1 MNSGTPI
8 ALSMVNGEYPSAFN
22 TRTREEIMAIVN
34 KDEVKGK
41 WEQAK
46 GTVKDKAGELTGN
59 ERLEAEGEAQNAGG
73 KVQEGWGKV
82 KRNVSNA
89 VEDVADAIND

>member
-1 MNSGTPI
+1 
-8 ALSMVNGEYPSAFN
+8 
-22 TRTREEIMAIVN
+22 MAIFN
-34 KDEVKGK
+34 NDEVKGK

-59 ERLEAEGEAQNAGG
+59 DRLEAEGEAQRAGG
-73 KVQEGWGKV
+73 EVQEGWGKV

-89 VEDVADAIND
+89 VKDVADAIND

>member
-1 MNSGTPI
+1 M
-8 ALSMVNGEYPSAFN
+8 AL
-22 TRTREEIMAIVN
+22 VN

-46 GTVKDKAGELTGN
+46 GTIKDKAGELTGN

-73 KVQEGWGKV
+73 KVQESWGKV

>member
-1 MNSGTPI
+1 
-8 ALSMVNGEYPSAFN
+8 
-22 TRTREEIMAIVN
+22 MAIVN

-46 GTVKDKAGELTGN
+46 GTVKDKVGELTGN
-59 ERLEAEGEAQNAGG
+59 DRLEAEGEAQNAGG
-73 KVQEGWGKV
+73 KVQEGWGSV

>member
-1 MNSGTPI
+1 M
-8 ALSMVNGEYPSAFN
+8 AL
-22 TRTREEIMAIVN
+22 IN

-59 ERLEAEGEAQNAGG
+59 DRLEAEGEAQNASG
-73 KVQEGWGKV
+73 KIQEGWGSV